1 MRKKQEKYDVVVLG
15 SGIGGLCSAALLA
28 NKGYKTLV
36 VEKLPII
43 GGRCA
48 TLKYKGYKIPTGVL
62 GVPLAGSFKSVFDEV
77 GAEFDVNLMTTP
89 PKHLVN
95 NEIIDT
101 PKSNQPDAILSK
113 FCSDKKEIEF
123 LKRGI
128 NRAQTWS
135 FPSNEISLKDYLKQY
150 TTNEKLIEYYSNL
163 SDRVLSTR
171 AHQVS
176 AKEYFQSFDGSIK
189 DFQSGVGF
197 APEGSIAL
205 MKALKKVIEE
215 KGGKVLTQC
224 RAKKILVK
232 DGIAQGVVFE
242 DKKGEKTV
250 PARAVISNT
259 GPKKTVA
266 LAGKEYF
273 DKGYLIEL
281 MNMVPSLQIWVTT
294 ISDRPLFE
302 VPLLYTYETRRLVSF
317 VSVSHVCPELA
328 PKGKYVHYSIS
339 SPVSQTTP
347 RNLRNEVNLHIQ
359 DLKDSVPDFNKYGQV
374 LHVGC
379 YWGEWPTLANA
390 PIVGFNDIPQKT
402 PIENLY
408 NVGDG
413 VGKKGGWAGGS
424 PACALTAKIVVKDI
438 ENRFKPG

>member
-1 MRKKQEKYDVVVLG
+1 MKQKQEKCDVVILG

-28 NKGYKTLV
+28 KKGYKTIV

-48 TLKYKGYKIPTGVL
+48 TLKYKGYKIPTGLL
-62 GVPLAGSFKSVFDEV
+62 GVPMAGSFKTIFDEV
-77 GAEFDVNLMTTP
+77 GAEFDVTPMTIP
-89 PKHLVN
+89 PKHRID
-95 NEIIDT
+95 NEIIDMS
-101 PKSNQPDAILSK
+101 KSNQPDAILSR
-113 FCSDKKEIEF
+113 FCGDKKEIEA
-123 LKRGI
+123 LKNGI
-128 NRAQTWS
+128 NRAQTWN
-135 FPSNEISLKDYLKQY
+135 FPSNEISLKDYLNQY
-150 TTNEKLIEYYSNL
+150 TRDEKLIEYYSNL

-171 AHQVS
+171 AHEVS
-176 AKEYFQSFDGSIK
+176 AKEYFQSFAGSIK

-197 APEGSIAL
+197 APEGSMAL
-205 MKALKKVIEE
+205 MKALKNVIEE

-232 DGIAQGVVFE
+232 DGIAQGAVFE

-250 PARAVISNT
+250 LARAVISNT

-273 DKGYLIEL
+273 DKGYLREL

-294 ISDRPLFE
+294 ISDRPLFD

-317 VSVSHVCPELA
+317 VSISHVCPALA
-328 PKGKYVHYSIS
+328 PKGKYIHYSIS
-339 SPVSQTTP
+339 SPVSQTSSW
-347 RNLRNEVNLHIQ
+347 NLRNEVNLHIQ
-359 DLKDSVPDFNKYGQV
+359 DLKDCVPDFNKYGQV

-390 PIVGFNDIPQKT
+390 PIVGYKDIPQKT

-413 VGKKGGWAGGS
+413 VAIKGGWAGGS
-424 PACALTAKIVVKDI
+424 PACALTAKIVAGDI
-438 ENRFKPG
+438 ENRFKP